1 MVDRLFEIKNAAVRK
16 FGPVLG
22 YAILIVGCLAF
33 LSLLGFLLK
42 SLIKLGI
49 ALAVGAILLFGAF
62 KLYELLSTKKKRMS
76 ICHTA
81 PFT

>member
-16 FGPVLG
+16 FGLVLG

-62 KLYELLSTKKKRMS
+62 KLYELLSTKKNG
-76 ICHTA
+76 
-81 PFT
+81 